1 MPLSL
6 LTINYKTTPVELRE
20 KLALSA
26 SHLPEF
32 LKEAQSGTGLRE
44 LMVLSTCNR
53 VEYYFV
59 TPQPEQGFARLMDW
73 LNRRF
78 LVEPGVLE
86 PSSVKLED
94 LSALTHLFRVG
105 CALESMVIGEP
116 QILGQLKDAY
126 RLAGDSKT
134 TGPELSSLMPRVF
147 HTAKRVRTETGI
159 SRFAVSISYVAAE
172 LAARI
177 FESLEDR
184 TVLVIGA
191 GEMAE
196 LAVTHLRKKGVSRLI
211 ITNRTYANGVALA
224 EKFDG
229 EAVRFEDLQEHL
241 PRADIVLSSTG
252 ARGYVVDQDMVRT
265 ALKSRRGSP
274 MFLIDIAVPRDI
286 DPKVNDLADAYL
298 YDIDDLQTAADANRK
313 EREKEAQ
320 AAQGIIEEE
329 ILRYHQWRSAN
340 QISPMV
346 TALRAHFA
354 ETGAAEMQKTLARLG
369 HLTEEDTEQIR
380 RMVHGLVNKL
390 LHLPSTRLK
399 ALGDDPNGPL
409 YAEALRHMFD
419 LSVSIKNT
427 DIGHESGDTSTQPNV
442 VRFPASTKPTG
453 GG

>member
-1 MPLSL
+1 M
-6 LTINYKTTPVELRE
+6 
-20 KLALSA
+20 
-26 SHLPEF
+26 
-32 LKEAQSGTGLRE
+32 GTGFKE

-59 TPQPEQGFARLMDW
+59 DGQPEAGFVRLLEW

-78 LVEPGVLE
+78 LVEPGALE

-94 LSALTHLFRVG
+94 QVALIHLFRVA

-126 RLAGDSKT
+126 RLAGEST
-134 TGPELSSLMPRVF
+134 TLGPELNGLMPRVF
-147 HTAKRVRTETGI
+147 HAAKRVRSETGI

-177 FESLEDR
+177 FESLENR

-211 ITNRTYANGVALA
+211 ITNRTFANGVALA
-224 EKFDG
+224 EKFGG
-229 EAVRFEDLQEHL
+229 EAVRFEDLSEYLSQ
-241 PRADIVLSSTG
+241 ADIVLSSTG
-252 ARGYVVDQDMVRT
+252 ARGYVIDQDRVRA
-265 ALKSRRGSP
+265 ALKARRGNP
-274 MFLIDIAVPRDI
+274 MFFIDIAVPRDI

-298 YDIDDLQTAADANRK
+298 YDIDDLQSAADANRK

-320 AAQGIIEEE
+320 AAQLIIEDE
-329 ILRYHQWRSAN
+329 LSRYFQWRSAN
-340 QISPMV
+340 QVSPLV
-346 TALRAHFA
+346 TALRTHFLD
-354 ETGAAEMQKTLARLG
+354 TGAIEMEKGLSRLR
-369 HLTEEDTEQIR
+369 HLPQEDTEQVR
-380 RMVHGLVNKL
+380 RLVHNLLNKL
-390 LHLPSTRLK
+390 LHVPSTRLK
-399 ALGDDPNGPL
+399 ALGEDPNAPL

-419 LSVSIKNT
+419 LSTHPPASGPTEAPGKNPA
-427 DIGHESGDTSTQPNV
+427 QPKIV
-442 VRFPASTKPTG
+442 PFPAGTKPSG